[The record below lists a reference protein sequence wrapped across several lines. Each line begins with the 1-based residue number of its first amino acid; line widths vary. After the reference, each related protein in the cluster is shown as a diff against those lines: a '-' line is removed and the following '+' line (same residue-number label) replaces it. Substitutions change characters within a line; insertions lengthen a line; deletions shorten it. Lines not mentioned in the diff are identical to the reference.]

1 MNGTFA
7 SLITE
12 SAGRYGV
19 DPALVSAVINQES
32 AGNPA
37 AIGRETKYGTAKGLM
52 QLLDSTAA
60 DMGVRD
66 PFDPKQNIEGGTKY
80 LSQLLNRYNGDQTMA
95 LAAYNF
101 GPANVDAGKKWPQET
116 RDYVTKIMHSLRESG
131 PQLSAE
137 RRTDEGRPI
146 LNLPDGSIETEKT
159 ITVTDPRINGGKA
172 TNIPTI
178 YGGKH
183 VSEDEAADLIAKSG
197 GVDPDTGRRL
207 QGFESIDEAVSAA
220 RERSAELGRKYA
232 QPKQAP
238 TIQSVLGDA
247 RFLGLP
253 EGEQVK
259 VLQRLDARFAGLP
272 EAEQTKAL
280 TMLKER
286 GTKSAAPTEPT
297 ETPKPARSWL
307 EKAEVAAS
315 GFNEGVADFAGLP
328 VDLFNEGMKMLGI
341 PMPDKP
347 VMGSAF
353 IKKYIMPEPVEPQT
367 PGERILARM
376 GKEVGANVIPQA
388 GIAKATATASARVAK
403 EGATQL
409 AAPTKM
415 EVVKNLPALIV
426 EELSKVPPATLAL
439 IETGLAAS
447 AGLGAG
453 VMNEIFPE
461 GGPIA
466 DFIGELIGGVGPS
479 ATLGLIRKSKEMATT
494 AGRKLLG
501 LETEQTAKE
510 RIGDTMSNLADPEKV
525 NAGVEQADKLSAEI
539 PGFKP
544 TTGQATGEPGLMQAE
559 RGFERSG
566 AEQTHKFATKR
577 KDNQAAVREYVDEA
591 APKGTVEAL
600 TAKVEKEAARREGLF
615 EIGTA
620 RAKAKI
626 DAAEGRLS
634 AATTRVVQAT
644 EQSMAAADQRASER
658 LLALKSNLT
667 PQQAGKIIRDEYQ
680 DELGKFRAA
689 SETAYE
695 NLDPNIRMPMQP
707 VLDAVKRIRAGFNPR
722 VESGA
727 RIPDELLGRIE
738 RLGVNH
744 ELQQRALK
752 AQADL
757 EMTGPTLGQRGG
769 FRLFEEQQGQGST
782 PKVTAIPSQYPQ
794 WYKSLTNRKMSNTE
808 NTLDRETIEKA
819 LDTIATGNKHGL
831 QKETIDMVK
840 QAINA
845 DSEFRSSPFFDKSM
859 DVLHGEATE
868 SYDTV
873 KRLRSEIL
881 TQIREAKATGNDPLQ
896 RRLNQLL
903 ESTDGT
909 IDSLAT
915 REDLAA
921 LYPEAHAQI
930 RQTAEDYAKG
940 AQRLKAGMANRL
952 RQKDVTG
959 RDKTVDE
966 DAADLFMR
974 GEASINDFV
983 AAIGSRPAARNA
995 LQESAKLDFYQSAV
1009 DVVSGKV
1016 KPAAALKWMQA
1027 HEPMLKEFP
1036 ELRAQFADATKAQ
1049 QLADDMTKTGKEIL
1063 SNPEKFMK
1071 LTRPDLA
1078 DQVDAAE
1085 KHAARVAA
1093 TINRTKKDFE
1103 KSTATLFLGEDADR
1117 AAAKI
1122 VNSQTPATKVSSVLK
1137 IVGKDPEA
1145 LAGFQKAMWDASLDK
1160 FESKAIDSMG
1170 KPILQARNMREFLQ
1184 ENRDWMEKV
1193 FGAERVA
1200 RLDKASEAMEML
1212 ERTGR
1217 VVSPGG
1223 SDTAAN
1229 LMTTMSDLG
1238 PLLSRF
1244 YSHQRGIVSMKWLL
1258 TERVAR
1264 TLQGHF
1270 SKMSEAQVKGIL
1282 DQAFFDPKVAQT
1294 LMLAGRGASER
1305 LIQTRLH
1312 THLLNMNQLDP
1323 NQE

>member
-1 MNGTFA
+1 
-7 SLITE
+7 
-12 SAGRYGV
+12 
-19 DPALVSAVINQES
+19 
-32 AGNPA
+32 
-37 AIGRETKYGTAKGLM
+37 M

-116 RDYVTKIMHSLRESG
+116 RDYVTKIMHSLRS
-131 PQLSAE
+131 
-137 RRTDEGRPI
+137 
-146 LNLPDGSIETEKT
+146 PDPSIEEE
-159 ITVTDPRINGGKA
+159 PQA
-172 TNIPTI
+172 
-178 YGGKH
+178 
-183 VSEDEAADLIAKSG
+183 
-197 GVDPDTGRRL
+197 
-207 QGFESIDEAVSAA
+207 
-220 RERSAELGRKYA
+220 
-232 QPKQAP
+232 PKQAP

-253 EGEQVK
+253 EGEQMK

-272 EAEQTKAL
+272 EAEQTRAL

-307 EKAEVAAS
+307 EKAEVTAS

-328 VDLFNEGMKMLGI
+328 VDLFNEGLKMLGI

-376 GKEVGANVIPQA
+376 GKEIGANVIPQA
-388 GIAKATATASARVAK
+388 GIAKATATAGARVAK

-409 AAPTKM
+409 ADPTKM

-439 IETGLAAS
+439 VETGLAAS

-453 VMNEIFPE
+453 VMNEIFPK

-479 ATLGLIRKSKEMATT
+479 ATLGLIRKSKEMATA

-501 LETEQTAKE
+501 LETEDAAKG
-510 RIGDTMSNLADPEKV
+510 RIGETFNSIADAEKV
-525 NAGVEQADKLSAEI
+525 NAGVDKAEKLSAEI

-566 AEQTHKFATKR
+566 AEPGAKFANR
-577 KDNQAAVREYVDEA
+577 RGDNQAAVREYVDEA

-600 TAKVEKEAARREGLF
+600 TAKVDKEAARREGLF
-615 EIGTA
+615 EVGTA

-634 AATTRVVQAT
+634 QATARVVQAT
-644 EQSMAAADQRASER
+644 EQRMAAADQRASER

-689 SETAYE
+689 SEAAYDS
-695 NLDPNIRMPMQP
+695 LDPTIRMPMQP
-707 VLDAVKRIRAGFNPR
+707 ILDAVKRIRAGFNPR
-722 VESGA
+722 VESGS
-727 RIPDELLGRIE
+727 RVPDELLGRIE
-738 RLGVNH
+738 RLGVDDAALPG
-744 ELQQRALK
+744 EL
-752 AQADL
+752 
-757 EMTGPTLGQRGG
+757 
-769 FRLFEEQQGQGST
+769 
-782 PKVTAIPSQYPQ
+782 
-794 WYKSLTNRKMSNTE
+794 TE
-808 NTLDRETIEKA
+808 
-819 LDTIATGNKHGL
+819 
-831 QKETIDMVK
+831 
-840 QAINA
+840 
-845 DSEFRSSPFFDKSM
+845 P
-859 DVLHGEATE
+859 
-868 SYDTV
+868 YDTV

-881 TQIREAKATGNDPLQ
+881 TQIREAKATRNDPLE

-921 LYPEAHAQI
+921 LYPDAHAQI

-940 AQRLKAGMANRL
+940 AQRLKAGMADRL
-952 RQKDVTG
+952 RSKDVTG
-959 RDKTVDE
+959 RYRTVDE
-966 DAADLFMR
+966 DAADLFMK

-1016 KPAAALKWMQA
+1016 KPAAALKWMQT

-1193 FGAERVA
+1193 FGAERMA

-1217 VVSPGG
+1217 VMAPGG

-1294 LMLAGRGASER
+1294 LMLAGRGAGER

-1323 NQE
+1323 SQD